1 MTSPLDEKAR
11 DAALA
16 AWFANTA
23 QGWHAAM
30 EAAIRVYLAASPS
43 PSMEME
49 FTHVA
54 KTKLDGLL
62 ADGWQVNG
70 YSIQKDDR
78 IGLVTTGAF
87 VGWYS
92 NACEAMNTAEAQVLR
107 LTEENEALRKERT
120 SLIETK
126 REQIERL
133 QSHWK
138 LAEEQVAEQM
148 VTLNSAGA
156 RIKALEEALSH
167 ALDHYD
173 RNTCLHESVHRGG
186 SIWTICDDC
195 GRQWADDKGGFQPHV
210 DPTEISAAR
219 TTLQKE
225 QRAQT

>member
-1 MTSPLDEKAR
+1 MTAPLNEKA
-11 DAALA
+11 LA
-16 AWFANTA
+16 EARTSFEMENSL
-23 QGWHAAM
+23 
-30 EAAIRVYLAASPS
+30 EAAIRAYLAASPS
-43 PSMEME
+43 PTMEME

-126 REQIERL
+126 REQIDRL
-133 QSHWK
+133 TADRDHNA
-138 LAEEQVAEQM
+138 AEYEKV
-148 VTLNSAGA
+148 LNSYADENQCLSDKLEAAEA
-156 RIKALEEALSH
+156 RIKALEEALRPFAEYAWS
-167 ALDHYD
+167 L
-173 RNTCLHESVHRGG
+173 RGFPESQIELGWLGQNEAGEPAEVNLRV
-186 SIWTICDDC
+186 ST
-195 GRQWADDKGGFQPHV
+195 FQ
-210 DPTEISAAR
+210 AAR
-219 TTLQKE
+219 SALKE
-225 QRAQT
+225 NAL